1 MTAPRDGER
10 HAARRLAELDEL
22 TVTVERLVTGGEGLA
37 RFEGIPIFVP
47 RAAPGDRLRVR
58 LVERRPGYGRAEIE
72 EILQP
77 GPGRREPPCPYFAR
91 CGGCDLQHL
100 EDELQVR
107 LKVDAVRET
116 LQRIGGVPW
125 PDDARVV
132 AGEPWAYRMR
142 ASLHTRPLAGGHEVG
157 YFSRRSHDLV
167 AVESCAVLVPELERV
182 VETLGRLLPEA
193 APRRIDLAAG
203 RPSEWTAA
211 PVVEGLRHGAVEIEV
226 GGHTY
231 SYDARCFFQAHRGLL
246 GELVAVAIG
255 SWQGERAVDLYA
267 GVGLFS
273 VPLASRYAA
282 VEAVEGDQIAVRY
295 ARRNARRNAAA
306 GLHVGHRAVERW
318 ISDLP
323 ADLDRVLV
331 DPPRTGLA
339 RPVRRALFERP
350 PARLTYVS
358 CDAATLARDLKEL
371 TRTFDIESLT
381 LFDLFPQTGHME
393 TVVQLLARRV

>member
-1 MTAPRDGER
+1 MSESRDRER
-10 HAARRLAELDEL
+10 DAGRRLAALDEL
-22 TVTVERLVTGGEGLA
+22 TVTVEQLVTGGDGLA
-37 RFEGIPIFVP
+37 RFEGIPIFIP

-77 GPGRREPPCPYFAR
+77 GPGRREPPCPYFTR

-107 LKVDAVRET
+107 LKVTAVRES
-116 LQRIGGVPW
+116 LQRIGGLPW

-132 AGEPWAYRMR
+132 AGDPWAYRMR
-142 ASLHTRPLAGGHEVG
+142 ASLHTRPLAGGHEAG

-167 AVESCAVLVPELERV
+167 AVDSCPVLVPELESV
-182 VETLGRLLPEA
+182 VERLGRLLPAA
-193 APRRIDLAAG
+193 APRRVDLAAG
-203 RPSEWTAA
+203 RPGEWTAA
-211 PVVEGLRHGAVEIEV
+211 PVVEGLRHGPVEIDV

-246 GELVAVAIG
+246 GELVAAAIG
-255 SWQGERAVDLYA
+255 SWRGERAVELYA

-273 VPLASRYAA
+273 VPLAARYAA
-282 VEAVEGDQIAVRY
+282 VDAVEGDQVAVRY
-295 ARRNARRNAAA
+295 ARRNARRNSAA
-306 GLHVGHRAVERW
+306 GLRVEHRAVERW
-318 ISDLP
+318 IADLP
-323 ADLDRVLV
+323 AGLDRVLV

-339 RPVRRALFERP
+339 RPVRRALLARP

-371 TRTFDIESLT
+371 THTFDVESLT
-381 LFDLFPQTGHME
+381 LLDLFPQTGHME
-393 TVVQLLARRV
+393 TVVQLLARQP